1 MRVSP
6 PRHRR
11 DNPPS
16 SLRSSPVP
24 GFAGTDAAELLGR
37 VAHTPHVDE
46 SAVSSDTLARVGMR
60 LTVPLCDTITLCGA
74 AHLMGLT
81 GATAVVWVIVTL
93 AALSW
98 IDIPA
103 HDRITLR
110 LADDA
115 VRIVQRVAVTI
126 VVVLALRSPLGSGAQ
141 VLAGV
146 ALIVAGRHMAYATIR
161 TMRRRRW
168 VTQNTLIV
176 GTGVVGLDIADAV
189 STHPEY
195 GLHIAGFLASEAVRR
210 PHLALGDYRQLC
222 EVAHRH
228 RIRHIIVAFGEAP
241 EPALVDLLRRCAEL
255 PVAIHVVPRLFELK
269 GISSGPAVDDV
280 WGIPL
285 VRLPRPPSHRGTWR
299 VKRALDIVVAVLA
312 LVALSPV
319 LAVVAAAIRLSG
331 PGGVFFRQQRVT
343 GGGHVFD
350 VIKFRTLVENSD
362 SDTTWSV
369 VSDRRVTRVGRLLR
383 RAGLDEVPQLINVLR
398 GEMTLVGPRPERPH
412 FVERF
417 TAAHPRYDARHR
429 VTAGMTGWAQIHGLR
444 GNTSIRDR
452 VRFDNHYIEHWS
464 LWQDVVILLRTVA
477 VVFRAEGR

>member
-1 MRVSP
+1 
-6 PRHRR
+6 
-11 DNPPS
+11 
-16 SLRSSPVP
+16 
-24 GFAGTDAAELLGR
+24 
-37 VAHTPHVDE
+37 
-46 SAVSSDTLARVGMR
+46 
-60 LTVPLCDTITLCGA
+60 
-74 AHLMGLT
+74 
-81 GATAVVWVIVTL
+81 
-93 AALSW
+93 
-98 IDIPA
+98 
-103 HDRITLR
+103 
-110 LADDA
+110 
-115 VRIVQRVAVTI
+115 
-126 VVVLALRSPLGSGAQ
+126 
-141 VLAGV
+141 
-146 ALIVAGRHMAYATIR
+146 
-161 TMRRRRW
+161 
-168 VTQNTLIV
+168 
-176 GTGVVGLDIADAV
+176 
-189 STHPEY
+189 
-195 GLHIAGFLASEAVRR
+195 
-210 PHLALGDYRQLC
+210 
-222 EVAHRH
+222 
-228 RIRHIIVAFGEAP
+228 
-241 EPALVDLLRRCAEL
+241 
-255 PVAIHVVPRLFELK
+255 
-269 GISSGPAVDDV
+269 VDDV